1 MDYEQVSSEIHSKGI
16 NLAEG
21 SGFVDRL
28 ISGMHRELVLGE
40 CCSETGDVDLRYGN
54 K

>member
-1 MDYEQVSSEIHSKGI
+1 MDYEQVCSEIDSKGI
-16 NLAEG
+16 NLAKA

-28 ISGMHRELVLGE
+28 ISGMHRELVLGKW
-40 CCSETGDVDLRYGN
+40 CPETVDVDLRYAN